1 MNSKTKL
8 KSNTFFYVANTF
20 NYPLL
25 NLKKIDLKTNF
36 DIKV

>member
-8 KSNTFFYVANTF
+8 KSNTFFYVANRF

-25 NLKKIDLKTNF
+25 NLKKID
-36 DIKV
+36 